1 MAVLHWLWATTLLSA
16 IASSGAVVYDS
27 ACTLQNAVCG
37 SEAPVSVAT
46 YTARHQARLE
56 ADVASCA
63 SANSLGQH

>member
-27 ACTLQNAVCG
+27 ASTLQNAVCG

-56 ADVASCA
+56 ADVAS
-63 SANSLGQH
+63 SVNSLGQH